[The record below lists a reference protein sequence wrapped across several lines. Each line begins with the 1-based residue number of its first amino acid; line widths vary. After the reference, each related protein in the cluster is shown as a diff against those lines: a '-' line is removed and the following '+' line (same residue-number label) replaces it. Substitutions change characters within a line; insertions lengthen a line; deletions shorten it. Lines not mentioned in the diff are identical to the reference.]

1 MCSIVGVFGVFGL
14 LLSGICVV
22 IALFTLAVVWGA
34 RLITPLSR
42 CSGHVS
48 RTGTMGTMGT
58 NGALSRGGVYKVSDY
73 VITSSC
79 GVTANREHQ
88 SREQRGMHEM

>member
-1 MCSIVGVFGVFGL
+1 MCPVCHDLGSV
-14 LLSGICVV
+14 
-22 IALFTLAVVWGA
+22 LFTLDVVWGA

-48 RTGTMGTMGT
+48 GTGTKGT
-58 NGALSRGGVYKVSDY
+58 NGALSPGGVYKVSDY

-88 SREQRGMHEM
+88 AREQRGMHEM

>member
-34 RLITPLSR
+34 RLITPLSVQCAR
-42 CSGHVS
+42 VWDG
-48 RTGTMGTMGT
+48 
-58 NGALSRGGVYKVSDY
+58 SRGGGYIKQ
-73 VITSSC
+73 VITLLRSLV
-79 GVTANREHQ
+79 GWTADEKH
-88 SREQRGMHEM
+88 